1 MGANSVFLTILLVL
15 CSVLVVFLIVG
26 SIKLLYTIDKMN
38 VLLNDIERKL
48 KSVNGVFTAID
59 TVTDTVATIGETIVG
74 KALFMVEKLFKKKK

>member
-1 MGANSVFLTILLVL
+1 MGANGVLLTILLVL
-15 CSVLVVFLIVG
+15 GSVLLVFLIVG

-59 TVTDTVATIGETIVG
+59 MVTDTVATIGETIVG
-74 KALFMVEKLFKKKK
+74 RALFMVEKLFKKKK